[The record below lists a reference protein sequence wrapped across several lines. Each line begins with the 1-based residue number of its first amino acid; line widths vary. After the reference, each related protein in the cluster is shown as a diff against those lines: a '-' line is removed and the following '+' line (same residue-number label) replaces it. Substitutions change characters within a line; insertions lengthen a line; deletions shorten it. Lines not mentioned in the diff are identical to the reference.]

1 MASPETPPKTSR
13 FAALLNAPP
22 SAPLVST
29 FTPLENCAPL
39 VARPIK
45 RLAAPQ
51 VVGVVVELSPQTKH
65 PSWSAL
71 AYCPAAK
78 APWPAVLGEA
88 VLPVVLFCPAAMKED
103 LPLAVLPM
111 PPATM
116 AWPPLAMLLEPP
128 ATVEPLPLA

>member
-39 VARPIK
+39 VARTTK

-88 VLPVVLFCPAAMKED
+88 VLPLLFFCPPAITD
-103 LPLAVLPM
+103 NFPLALF
-111 PPATM
+111 
-116 AWPPLAMLLEPP
+116 
-128 ATVEPLPLA
+128 PLP